1 MKILVAGGAGFI
13 GSVLVPILQEH
24 GYEVDVADLLWFG
37 NHLPEGTNVIERD
50 LLEFEEEDLAGYDQ
64 VIFLA
69 GLSNDPM
76 AAYSPARNFVENGAL
91 PSYLAFI
98 AKNAGVRRFVYASSC
113 SVYGYTVNELYDEDS
128 PATCAY
134 PYGISK
140 LQGERGVSQ
149 LNDGDFSTIALR
161 QGTVCGY
168 SPRTRFDLIVNTMFK
183 SAIADGCVTV
193 NNPSIWRPIL
203 DVRDTSAAFLRAVQA
218 DYGISGS
225 FNVAFDNFT
234 VGQIADM
241 VKDEVEE
248 LLGKKVRIE
257 LKNVQDF
264 RNYKVTCQRARTY
277 LGFLPKYSIPD
288 IVRNLYEHLEEF
300 GDFSDDSFYN
310 INTFKKLD

>member
-1 MKILVAGGAGFI
+1 
-13 GSVLVPILQEH
+13 
-24 GYEVDVADLLWFG
+24 
-37 NHLPEGTNVIERD
+37 
-50 LLEFEEEDLAGYDQ
+50 

-98 AKNAGVRRFVYASSC
+98 AKNAGVRRFIYASSC
-113 SVYGYTVNELYDEDS
+113 SIYGYTVNELYDEES
-128 PATCAY
+128 PTTCAY

-140 LQGERGVSQ
+140 LQGERGVFQ
-149 LNDGDFSTIALR
+149 LQDDGFSTIALR

-183 SAIADGCVTV
+183 SAVVDGRVTV

-203 DVRDTSAAFLRAVQA
+203 DVRDTSSAFLRAVQA
-218 DYGISGS
+218 DYGISGV
-225 FNVAFDNFT
+225 FNVAYDNFT

-241 VKDEVEE
+241 VKDEMQE
-248 LLGKKVRIE
+248 LLGRKVGIKIE
-257 LKNVQDF
+257 NIQDY
-264 RNYKVTCQRARTY
+264 RNYKVTCDRARTY
-277 LGFLPKYSIPD
+277 LGFLPKYSIPEM
-288 IVRNLYEHLEEF
+288 VKSLYTHLDSY
-300 GDFSDDSFYN
+300 GDFTDDSFFN